1 MALTR
6 SQVHSHQKSPEKAA
20 LLNPEDVSPE
30 NILGNDDDDDDGES
44 KTAQQTLPIK
54 PKKKV
59 FTDDDLVDDLATKPS
74 LETAT
79 SVQEEKEGKEEDEE
93 DSDSDDS
100 GSDSDDAPEEE
111 STSTAKQQ
119 AVRRQEEEKQRQLAL
134 QKAEKERRRVID
146 ERNKLQKQ
154 QKKKNTE
161 KSLDDA
167 KNQELPEFL
176 PEDIELFIKQST
188 PVVPTKPNRHI
199 RLEDEDQDLDGAE
212 LESSVQRKRKL
223 EQKLKELKN
232 RKRISVK
239 KGPVYV
245 QTQTFGL
252 ARKVVPKAE
261 SKIVKNKAKWL
272 NRKSI
277 NRK

>member
-30 NILGNDDDDDDGES
+30 NILGNDDDDDDSES
-44 KTAQQTLPIK
+44 KTAQQTLSIK

-59 FTDDDLVDDLATKPS
+59 FTDDDLVDELATKPS

-79 SVQEEKEGKEEDEE
+79 SVQEDDEE

-119 AVRRQEEEKQRQLAL
+119 AVRRQEEEKKRQLAL

-154 QKKKNTE
+154 QKKKNSE
-161 KSLDDA
+161 KTLGDA

-176 PEDIELFIKQST
+176 PEDIELFIKQSA

-212 LESSVQRKRKL
+212 LESSMQRKRKL